1 MKRWRLSILIVVM
14 LAGLLFLGW
23 EVWRLTTHGDDEG
36 PPAGLVPLADAGA
49 FPAHRQAA
57 ARTVADAVAR
67 SGERPEEF
75 FAEIEVAR
83 GDGVVVFHL
92 WHRSAWDPE
101 NRGVVGNPG
110 GKCRDLYFDPRRGEV
125 IQTLFWQ

>member
-14 LAGLLFLGW
+14 LTGLLFLRW

-36 PPAGLVPLADAGA
+36 RPAGLVPLADVGA
-49 FPAHRQAA
+49 FPADRQAG
-57 ARTVADAVAR
+57 ARAVADAVAQ

-75 FAEIEVAR
+75 FAEVEVTP
-83 GDGVVVFHL
+83 GNGVVVFHL
-92 WHRSAWDPE
+92 WHRSAWDPV

-110 GKCRDLYFDPRRGEV
+110 GKCRDVHFDPRSGEV